1 VNIERE
7 AGTLPII
14 AATLLSI
21 AALNYWFYDRFLMS
35 YVLATQCLG
44 CDAPAAATTP
54 LELALSVALLGAY
67 LLVLTR
73 VRSPSLL
80 RVWVAGT
87 AILGLLV
94 WGAMANAHKT
104 AISGHAQRWTA
115 LHQSAR
121 LALGFGTSLAFSSL
135 IVLVRKRQR
144 AAALGVPAVVAL
156 TGVLL
161 SAHGARSLNSGN
173 LPSPISK
180 SALLLAGTQDIAIW
194 WQKSVTVVLVAGSA
208 LALLAARSR
217 QPRDICA
224 WLALTT
230 GAAAVFFTVPHVR
243 DALQPLSLREPMP
256 PGLSQVSACSGQ
268 QIPESLSLEHLANA
282 NVDPARAPVGYL
294 AQPLTRSA
302 RELRP
307 LLEAARDQGI
317 VLVVVPVRH
326 TLQTRSQTLGLLSF
340 DEVCWGGQ
348 FRLAKTGDA
357 RPLSE
362 LSTLG
367 DLIRSPSAI
376 DPTAGR

>member
-1 VNIERE
+1 VIERE
-7 AGTLPII
+7 AGMLPII

-73 VRSPSLL
+73 VRSSSLL
-80 RVWVAGT
+80 RVWVAVT

-94 WGAMANAHKT
+94 WAAMANAHNA
-104 AISGHAQRWTA
+104 AISDHAQRWTA
-115 LHQSAR
+115 LHQPAR
-121 LALGFGTSLAFSSL
+121 LALVFGTSLAFSGL

-144 AAALGVPAVVAL
+144 AAALGVPVVAAL

-161 SAHGARSLNSGN
+161 SAHGARSLNSGY
-173 LPSPISK
+173 LASPLSK
-180 SALLLAGTQDIAIW
+180 SALLLAGTQDIAVW
-194 WQKSVTVVLVAGSA
+194 WQKSVTVVLVAGSG

-217 QPRDICA
+217 QSRDIGA
-224 WLALTT
+224 WLAIIT

-268 QIPESLSLEHLANA
+268 QIPESLSLDQLANS

-307 LLEAARDQGI
+307 LLEAALDQGI
-317 VLVVVPVRH
+317 VRVVVPVRH

-348 FRLAKTGDA
+348 FRLGKTGDA

>member
-1 VNIERE
+1 MNIERE

-14 AATLLSI
+14 AATLLSV

-44 CDAPAAATTP
+44 CDAPAAATSP
-54 LELALSVALLGAY
+54 LELALSVTVLGGY

-73 VRSPSLL
+73 VRSSSLL
-80 RVWVAGT
+80 RVWVAAT

-94 WGAMANAHKT
+94 WGAMANAHKA

-115 LHQSAR
+115 LHQPAR
-121 LALGFGTSLAFSSL
+121 LALGFGTSLAFSAL

-156 TGVLL
+156 TGLLL
-161 SAHGARSLNSGN
+161 SAHGARSLNSGS
-173 LPSPISK
+173 LASPLAK
-180 SALLLAGTQDIAIW
+180 SVLLLAGTQDIVTW
-194 WQKSVTVVLVAGSA
+194 WQNSVTLVLVAGST

-217 QPRDICA
+217 HPRGIGA
-224 WLALTT
+224 WLALTI

-256 PGLSQVSACSGQ
+256 PGLSQVSACLGP
-268 QIPESLSLEHLANA
+268 QIPESLPLDQLASSGI
-282 NVDPARAPVGYL
+282 ARGQVGYL
-294 AQPLTRSA
+294 AQPLSRSA
-302 RELRP
+302 KELEP
-307 LLEAARDQGI
+307 LLEAALDQGI
-317 VLVVVPVRH
+317 ARVVVPVRH
-326 TLQTRSQTLGLLSF
+326 TFQTRSRTLGLLNF

-348 FRLAKTGDA
+348 FRLAKSADA

>member
-1 VNIERE
+1 MNIERE

-73 VRSPSLL
+73 VRSSSLL
-80 RVWVAGT
+80 RVWVAAT

-94 WGAMANAHKT
+94 WGAMANAHKA
-104 AISGHAQRWTA
+104 AISDYAQRWTA
-115 LHQSAR
+115 LHQPAR
-121 LALGFGTSLAFSSL
+121 LALGFGTSLAFSAL

-173 LPSPISK
+173 LASPLSK
-180 SALLLAGTQDIAIW
+180 SALLLAGTQDVAIW

-217 QPRDICA
+217 HARDIGA

-268 QIPESLSLEHLANA
+268 QIPESLPLDQLASSG
-282 NVDPARAPVGYL
+282 VDPARAQVGYL

-307 LLEAARDQGI
+307 LLEAALDQGI

-326 TLQTRSQTLGLLSF
+326 TRQTRSQTLGLLSF

-376 DPTAGR
+376 DPTAGH

>member
-14 AATLLSI
+14 AATLLSV

-44 CDAPAAATTP
+44 CDAPAEATTP
-54 LELALSVALLGAY
+54 LELALSVALTGAY
-67 LLVLTR
+67 LFVLTR
-73 VRSPSLL
+73 VRSSSLL
-80 RVWVAGT
+80 PVWVYAT

-94 WGAMANAHKT
+94 WGTMANAHQA
-104 AISGHAQRWTA
+104 AISDHAQRWTA
-115 LHQSAR
+115 LHQPAR
-121 LALGFGTSLAFSSL
+121 LALGFGASLAFSAL
-135 IVLVRKRQR
+135 IVLIRKRQR
-144 AAALGVPAVVAL
+144 AAALGVPAVAAL

-161 SAHGARSLNSGN
+161 SAYGARALKSGSVA
-173 LPSPISK
+173 SPLAK
-180 SALLLAGTQDIAIW
+180 SVLLLAGTQDTVTW
-194 WQKSVTVVLVAGSA
+194 WQNSVTVVLVAGSA

-217 QPRDICA
+217 HPRGMGA

-230 GAAAVFFTVPHVR
+230 GVAAVFFTVPHVR
-243 DALQPLSLREPMP
+243 DALEPLSLREPAP
-256 PGLSQVSACSGQ
+256 PGLSQVSACLGP
-268 QIPESLSLEHLANA
+268 QIPESLPLEQLASSG
-282 NVDPARAPVGYL
+282 VDPARGPVGYL
-294 AQPLTRSA
+294 AQPLTRGA
-302 RELRP
+302 RELGP
-307 LLEAARDQGI
+307 LLEAALDQGI
-317 VLVVVPVRH
+317 ALVVVPVRH
-326 TLQTRSQTLGLLSF
+326 TRQTRSQTLGLLSF

-348 FRLAKTGDA
+348 FRLTKTSDA